1 MFSSIKEI
9 MVKKIMDVI
18 KEINRL
24 RKEINRFLSKAKE
37 I

>member
-1 MFSSIKEI
+1 MFSSFEEI

-24 RKEINRFLSKAKE
+24 RKEINRLLSKPKE